1 MREAV
6 PGAAFNLGVDPLLK
20 VIIVD
25 DEPYA
30 RAKLERLL
38 ADEEAELLAVC
49 ANGREAAAA
58 IEQLKPDLVFLDIQ
72 MPEMDGFEVLR
83 AIAPVH
89 LPEIVF
95 VTAFDQY
102 ALRAFEVNALD
113 YLLKPFD
120 QERFAAAFARA
131 EERLRDSASR
141 SENVQRLLA
150 QLARQPGA
158 GPAAAPADAYL
169 EWLFVRK
176 GQRVVKLSVPDIH
189 WFEAEG
195 NYVRIHTR
203 GEAYLIREKMMAL
216 QARLDPKRFARIHRT
231 AIVNLSYVKEMRPW
245 SNSAFVVLLE
255 DGTELRLSRRY
266 RGRLAGSIGEYL

>member
-1 MREAV
+1 MPETIGREDA
-6 PGAAFNLGVDPLLK
+6 LLTT
-20 VIIVD
+20 VIVD
-25 DEPYA
+25 DEPYS

-38 ADEEAELLAVC
+38 AEEDAEVLAVC
-49 ANGREAAAA
+49 ANGAEATAA

-72 MPEMDGFEVLR
+72 MPEMDGFDVLR

-120 QERFAAAFARA
+120 QERFAAALARA
-131 EERLRDSASR
+131 EQRVQTRVPR
-141 SENVQRLLA
+141 SEEVMRLLDHVA
-150 QLARQPGA
+150 SLARQRDGGEQPA
-158 GPAAAPADAYL
+158 PAAVHL

-176 GQRVVKLSVPDIH
+176 GERVVKLPVAEIH

-195 NYVRIHTR
+195 NYVRVHAR
-203 GEAYLIREKMMAL
+203 GEAYLIRERISAL
-216 QARLDPKRFARIHRT
+216 MERLDARRFARIHRT
-231 AIVNLSYVKEMRPW
+231 AIVNLAFVRELRPW
-245 SNSAFVVLLE
+245 FNSAFVVLMD

-266 RGRLAGSIGEYL
+266 RARLAGTIGEYL

>member
-1 MREAV
+1 M
-6 PGAAFNLGVDPLLK
+6 LTT
-20 VIIVD
+20 IIVD

-38 ADEEAELLAVC
+38 ADEDAEVLAVC
-49 ANGREAAAA
+49 ANGAEAAAA
-58 IEQLKPDLVFLDIQ
+58 IQQLKPDLVFLDIQ
-72 MPEMDGFEVLR
+72 MPEMDGFDVLR

-120 QERFAAAFARA
+120 QERFAAAFSRA
-131 EERLRDSASR
+131 EQRLRDRAPR
-141 SENVQRLLA
+141 ADEVRRLLDHVA
-150 QLARQPGA
+150 ALARQGE
-158 GPAAAPADAYL
+158 GGEPAAAPGVCL

-176 GQRVVKLSVPDIH
+176 GQRVVKLPIAEIQ

-195 NYVRIHTR
+195 NYVRIHAR
-203 GEAYLIREKMMAL
+203 GEAYLIRERISAL
-216 QARLDPKRFARIHRT
+216 MERLDARRFARIHRT
-231 AIVNLSYVKEMRPW
+231 SIVNLAFVREMRPW
-245 SNSAFVVLLE
+245 FNSAFVVLLD

-266 RGRLAGSIGEYL
+266 RARLAGTIGEYL

>member
-1 MREAV
+1 
-6 PGAAFNLGVDPLLK
+6 LLK

-38 ADEEAELLAVC
+38 ADEEAEILAVC

-58 IEQLKPDLVFLDIQ
+58 IDQLKPDLVFLDIQ

-102 ALRAFEVNALD
+102 ALRAFEVNAVD

-131 EERLRDSASR
+131 EQRLRDSASR
-141 SENVQRLLA
+141 SGNVQRLLDH
-150 QLARQPGA
+150 LSRQPGA
-158 GPAAAPADAYL
+158 GDNPAAGDVYL

-176 GQRVVKLSVPDIH
+176 GNRVVKLSVPEIH

-195 NYVRIHTR
+195 NYVRIHTH
-203 GEAYLIREKMMAL
+203 GDAYLIREKMMTL
-216 QARLDPKRFARIHRT
+216 QARLDPKRFARIHRN
-231 AIVNLSYVKEMRPW
+231 AIVNLSFVKEMRPW
-245 SNSAFVVLLE
+245 SNSAFVVLLD

-266 RGRLAGSIGEYL
+266 RGRLAASIGEYL

>member
-1 MREAV
+1 V
-6 PGAAFNLGVDPLLK
+6 LK
-20 VIIVD
+20 TIIVD

-38 ADEEAELLAVC
+38 ADEEAEVLAVC
-49 ANGREAAAA
+49 ANGREAVAA

-120 QERFAAAFARA
+120 QERLHAAFERA
-131 EERLRDSASR
+131 EQRLRDSAR
-141 SENVQRLLA
+141 RPEEVMRLLEH
-150 QLARQPGA
+150 LARQPGA
-158 GPAAAPADAYL
+158 SDSPVAGDVHL

-176 GQRVVKLSVPDIH
+176 GQRVVKLPVPDIN

-195 NYVRIHTR
+195 NYVRIHIK
-203 GEAYLIREKMMAL
+203 GEAYLIRERMMAL
-216 QARLDPKRFARIHRT
+216 QDRLDPKRFARIHRN

-266 RGRLAGSIGEYL
+266 RGRLAGTIGEYL

>member
-1 MREAV
+1 MNV
-6 PGAAFNLGVDPLLK
+6 V
-20 VIIVD
+20 VVD

-38 ADEEAELLAVC
+38 ADEEAEVLAVC

-58 IEQLKPDLVFLDIQ
+58 IEQLRPELVFLDIQ

-113 YLLKPFD
+113 YLLKPFG
-120 QERFAAAFARA
+120 QERFHAAFARA
-131 EERLRDSASR
+131 EQRLRDHAR
-141 SENVQRLLA
+141 PDEVMRLLEH
-150 QLARQPGA
+150 LARAPGA
-158 GPAAAPADAYL
+158 APLPEMHL

-176 GQRVVKLSVPDIH
+176 GQRVVKLPVPEIH

-195 NYVRIHTR
+195 NYVRIHTQ
-203 GEAYLIREKMMAL
+203 GETYLIRERMVAL
-216 QARLDPKRFARIHRT
+216 QARLDPKRFARIHRN
-231 AIVNLSYVKEMRPW
+231 AIANLSFVREMRPW

-266 RGRLAGSIGEYL
+266 RSRLAATIGEYL

>member
-1 MREAV
+1 V
-6 PGAAFNLGVDPLLK
+6 LK
-20 VIIVD
+20 TIIVD

-38 ADEEAELLAVC
+38 ADEDAEVLAVC

-58 IEQLKPDLVFLDIQ
+58 ITQLKPDLVFLDIQ

-131 EERLRDSASR
+131 EQRLRDSAPR
-141 SENVQRLLA
+141 SEDVLRLLEH
-150 QLARQPGA
+150 LARRPGA
-158 GPAAAPADAYL
+158 GEAAAPADVYL

-176 GQRVVKLSVPDIH
+176 GQRVVKLPVPEIN

-195 NYVRIHTR
+195 NYVRVHIK
-203 GEAYLIREKMMAL
+203 GEGYLIRERMVAL
-216 QARLDPKRFARIHRT
+216 MERLDPRRFARIHRT
-231 AIVNLSYVKEMRPW
+231 AIVNLSFVREMRPW
-245 SNSAFVVLLE
+245 SNSAYVVLLE

-266 RGRLAGSIGEYL
+266 RGRLASSIGEYL

>member
-1 MREAV
+1 
-6 PGAAFNLGVDPLLK
+6 LLTT
-20 VIIVD
+20 IIVD

-38 ADEEAELLAVC
+38 ADEDAEVLAVC
-49 ANGREAAAA
+49 ANGAEAAAA
-58 IEQLKPDLVFLDIQ
+58 IQQLRPDLVFLDIQ
-72 MPEMDGFEVLR
+72 MPEMDGFDVLR

-131 EERLRDSASR
+131 EQRLRDRAPR
-141 SENVQRLLA
+141 SEELLRLLDHVA
-150 QLARQPGA
+150 ELARQGGGGEP
-158 GPAAAPADAYL
+158 PAARGVYL
-169 EWLFVRK
+169 EWLFVPK
-176 GQRVVKLSVPDIH
+176 GQRVVKLPVAEIH
-189 WFEAEG
+189 WFEAQG
-195 NYVRIHTR
+195 NYVRIHAR
-203 GEAYLIREKMMAL
+203 GETYLIRERMSAL
-216 QARLDPKRFARIHRT
+216 MERLDLRRFARIHRT
-231 AIVNLSYVKEMRPW
+231 AIVNLAFVREMRPW
-245 SNSAFVVLLE
+245 ANSAFVVLMD

-266 RGRLAGSIGEYL
+266 RARLAGTIGEYI

>member
-1 MREAV
+1 V
-6 PGAAFNLGVDPLLK
+6 LK

-38 ADEEAELLAVC
+38 ADEEAEVLAAC

-131 EERLRDSASR
+131 EQRLRDTASR
-141 SENVQRLLA
+141 SGNVQRLLDH
-150 QLARQPGA
+150 LARQPGA
-158 GPAAAPADAYL
+158 TDVPNAGDVYL

-176 GQRVVKLSVPDIH
+176 GNRVVKLCVPEIH

-203 GEAYLIREKMMAL
+203 GDAYLIREKMMTL
-216 QARLDPKRFARIHRT
+216 QARLDPKRFARIHRN
-231 AIVNLSYVKEMRPW
+231 AIVNLSFVKEMRPW
-245 SNSAFVVLLE
+245 SNSAFVVLLD

-266 RGRLAGSIGEYL
+266 RGRLAASIGEYL

>member
-1 MREAV
+1 MHRRPYPPPQRSGENPV
-6 PGAAFNLGVDPLLK
+6 LK
-20 VIIVD
+20 TIIVD

-38 ADEEAELLAVC
+38 ADEEAEVLAVC
-49 ANGREAAAA
+49 ANGREAVAA

-83 AIAPVH
+83 AIAPAH

-120 QERFAAAFARA
+120 QERLRAAFARA
-131 EERLRDSASR
+131 EQRLRDSGR
-141 SENVQRLLA
+141 RPDEVMRLLEH
-150 QLARQPGA
+150 LARQPGA
-158 GPAAAPADAYL
+158 SEGPAAGDMHL

-176 GQRVVKLSVPDIH
+176 GQRVVKLPVPEIN

-195 NYVRIHTR
+195 NYVRIHIK
-203 GEAYLIREKMMAL
+203 GEAYLIRERMMAL
-216 QARLDPKRFARIHRT
+216 QDRLDPKRFARIHRN

-266 RGRLAGSIGEYL
+266 RGRLAGTIGEYL

>member
-1 MREAV
+1 VFRV
-6 PGAAFNLGVDPLLK
+6 PQRNARTVRGCDIHQGAIALLK

-38 ADEEAELLAVC
+38 ADEDAELLATC

-131 EERLRDSASR
+131 EERLRDSTRR
-141 SENVQRLLA
+141 SEDVLRLLEH
-150 QLARQPGA
+150 LARQPGA
-158 GPAAAPADAYL
+158 SPVPAPGDVYL
-169 EWLFVRK
+169 EWLFVR
-176 GQRVVKLSVPDIH
+176 
-189 WFEAEG
+189 
-195 NYVRIHTR
+195 
-203 GEAYLIREKMMAL
+203 
-216 QARLDPKRFARIHRT
+216 
-231 AIVNLSYVKEMRPW
+231 
-245 SNSAFVVLLE
+245 
-255 DGTELRLSRRY
+255 
-266 RGRLAGSIGEYL
+266 

>member
-1 MREAV
+1 V
-6 PGAAFNLGVDPLLK
+6 LK
-20 VIIVD
+20 TIIVD

-120 QERFAAAFARA
+120 QERFQAAFARA
-131 EERLRDSASR
+131 ERRLRDSASR
-141 SENVQRLLA
+141 AEDVMRLLEH
-150 QLARQPGA
+150 LGRQPGA
-158 GPAAAPADAYL
+158 ADPAPRDAHL

-176 GQRVVKLSVPDIH
+176 GHRVVKLPVPEIN

-195 NYVRIHTR
+195 NYVRIHIK
-203 GEAYLIREKMMAL
+203 GETYLIRERMMAL
-216 QARLDPKRFARIHRT
+216 QERLDPRRFARIHRT
-231 AIVNLSYVKEMRPW
+231 AIVNLSFVREMRPW

-266 RGRLAGSIGEYL
+266 RGRLASTIGEYL

>member
-1 MREAV
+1 M
-6 PGAAFNLGVDPLLK
+6 LTT
-20 VIIVD
+20 IIVD

-38 ADEEAELLAVC
+38 ADEDAEVLAVC
-49 ANGREAAAA
+49 ANGAEAAAA

-131 EERLRDSASR
+131 EQRLRDGAPR
-141 SENVQRLLA
+141 ADDVMRLLE
-150 QLARQPGA
+150 QLGRQPGA
-158 GPAAAPADAYL
+158 SAADAYL

-176 GQRVVKLSVPDIH
+176 GLRVVKLPVPEIN

-195 NYVRIHTR
+195 NYVRIHIK
-203 GEAYLIREKMMAL
+203 GEAYLIRERMMAL
-216 QARLDPKRFARIHRT
+216 QARLDPGRFARIHRN

-245 SNSAFVVLLE
+245 SNSAYVVFLE

-266 RGRLAGSIGEYL
+266 RSRLASSIGEYL

>member
-1 MREAV
+1 M
-6 PGAAFNLGVDPLLK
+6 LTT
-20 VIIVD
+20 IIVD

-38 ADEEAELLAVC
+38 AEEDAEVLAVC

-58 IEQLKPDLVFLDIQ
+58 IGQLKPDLVFLDIQ
-72 MPEMDGFEVLR
+72 MPEMDGFDVLR

-131 EERLRDSASR
+131 EQRLRERAPRTD
-141 SENVQRLLA
+141 EVLRLLDHVA
-150 QLARQPGA
+150 ALAGQREGTERPAPG
-158 GPAAAPADAYL
+158 GVYL

-176 GQRVVKLSVPDIH
+176 GQRVVKLPVPDIH
-189 WFEAEG
+189 WFEAQG
-195 NYVRIHTR
+195 NYVRIHAK
-203 GEAYLIREKMMAL
+203 GENYLIRERMSAL
-216 QARLDPKRFARIHRT
+216 MERLDPRRFARIHRT
-231 AIVNLSYVKEMRPW
+231 AIVNLAFVREMKPW
-245 SNSAFVVLLE
+245 SNSAFVVLLD

-266 RGRLAGSIGEYL
+266 RARLASTIGEYL

>member
-1 MREAV
+1 M
-6 PGAAFNLGVDPLLK
+6 LK
-20 VIIVD
+20 TIIVD

-38 ADEEAELLAVC
+38 ADEEAEVLAVC
-49 ANGREAAAA
+49 ANGREAVAAV
-58 IEQLKPDLVFLDIQ
+58 EQLKPDLVFLDIQ

-120 QERFAAAFARA
+120 QERLQAAFARA
-131 EERLRDSASR
+131 EQRLRDSGSR
-141 SENVQRLLA
+141 QADVTRLLEH
-150 QLARQPGA
+150 LARQPGA
-158 GPAAAPADAYL
+158 ADSPPRGDVHL

-176 GQRVVKLSVPDIH
+176 GQRVVKLPVPEIN

-195 NYVRIHTR
+195 NYVRIHIK

-216 QARLDPKRFARIHRT
+216 QARLDPGQFARIHRT
-231 AIVNLSYVKEMRPW
+231 AIVNLSYVREMRPW
-245 SNSAFVVLLE
+245 SNSAFVVLLD

-266 RGRLAGSIGEYL
+266 RGRLAASIGEYL

>member
-1 MREAV
+1 VGATIHQGGNAV
-6 PGAAFNLGVDPLLK
+6 LK

-38 ADEEAELLAVC
+38 ADEDAELLAVC

-72 MPEMDGFEVLR
+72 MPEMDGFEVVR

-95 VTAFDQY
+95 VTAFDEY

-131 EERLRDSASR
+131 EQRLRDSAPR
-141 SENVQRLLA
+141 SGDVLRLLEH
-150 QLARQPGA
+150 LARQPGI
-158 GPAAAPADAYL
+158 GEPAAAGDVHL

-176 GQRVVKLSVPDIH
+176 AQRVVKLSVPEIN

-195 NYVRIHTR
+195 NYVRIHVR
-203 GEAYLIREKMMAL
+203 GEAYLIREKMMTL
-216 QARLDPKRFARIHRT
+216 QERLDPRRFARIHRN
-231 AIVNLSYVKEMRPW
+231 AIVNLGFVKEMRPW

-266 RGRLAGSIGEYL
+266 RGRLAASIGEYL

>member
-1 MREAV
+1 ML
-6 PGAAFNLGVDPLLK
+6 N

-38 ADEEAELLAVC
+38 AEEDAEVLAVC

-120 QERFAAAFARA
+120 QERFHAAFARA
-131 EERLRDSASR
+131 Q
-141 SENVQRLLA
+141 QRLGEAAPRSDDVMRLLDHLA
-150 QLARQPGA
+150 SQRG
-158 GPAAAPADAYL
+158 GGDAAAAGDAYL

-176 GQRVVKLSVPDIH
+176 GQRVVKLCVPDIN
-189 WFEAEG
+189 WFQAEG

-203 GEAYLIREKMMAL
+203 GETYLIRERMVAL
-216 QARLDPKRFARIHRT
+216 QARLDPRRFARIHRT
-231 AIVNLSYVKEMRPW
+231 AIVNLAFVKEMRPW
-245 SNSAFVVLLE
+245 SNSALVVLLE
-255 DGTELRLSRRY
+255 DGTELRMSRRY
-266 RGRLAGSIGEYL
+266 RGRLSATIGEYL